1 MINFNSVGAAKEK
14 RQSFLVTSIIP
25 LIALAVVTQLYILLP
40 VVNVMAQLLKINSD
54 QTGLL
59 TTLFGIFYA
68 VGFLLWGAMSDKYG
82 REKIIIAGLAGLAII
97 TAMISFTNN
106 YQALLIMRCVQGFIA
121 SSYPPVILA
130 WVAENYSD
138 KSKKLLVSF
147 LSCSFLL
154 AGTLGQLYGV
164 AMIENSLMKS
174 MLFLS
179 LIYFLGCLIFLFK
192 TEKKSKDNLNKE
204 INIKLLILNLINAL
218 KDKNLSY
225 IYISCFF
232 VLMSFVSIYYS
243 LISGRINNHLDK
255 FNIELLRNVATL
267 GMLTCLIS
275 GRLFKLMHP
284 LKLLAISLFLMSI
297 TLLLQFL
304 FIKNWNTHYMM
315 PLLII
320 HTIFSS
326 MVSLAIPSMITCTT
340 LFSNNTNRGSSISL
354 YTCILFIGASLGSY
368 LPGII
373 NTTWFFILV
382 SFLLIII
389 SLRIFFIKHTVS

>member
-1 MINFNSVGAAKEK
+1 
-14 RQSFLVTSIIP
+14 
-25 LIALAVVTQLYILLP
+25 
-40 VVNVMAQLLKINSD
+40 
-54 QTGLL
+54 
-59 TTLFGIFYA
+59 
-68 VGFLLWGAMSDKYG
+68 
-82 REKIIIAGLAGLAII
+82 
-97 TAMISFTNN
+97 
-106 YQALLIMRCVQGFIA
+106 
-121 SSYPPVILA
+121 
-130 WVAENYSD
+130 
-138 KSKKLLVSF
+138 
-147 LSCSFLL
+147 
-154 AGTLGQLYGV
+154 
-164 AMIENSLMKS
+164 
-174 MLFLS
+174 
-179 LIYFLGCLIFLFK
+179 
-192 TEKKSKDNLNKE
+192 
-204 INIKLLILNLINAL
+204 
-218 KDKNLSY
+218 
-225 IYISCFF
+225 
-232 VLMSFVSIYYS
+232 MSFVSIYYS

-304 FIKNWNTHYMM
+304 FINNWNTHYMI

-320 HTIFSS
+320 HTIFSA

-382 SFLLIII
+382 SFILIII